1 VHLSRPDEALKL
13 VHLSHAAAIGAHLVS
28 AATTYDR
35 LHALHTVLESLY
47 TSPGV
52 TELRDRLTTTG
63 GIWP

>member
-13 VHLSHAAAIGAHLVS
+13 VHLSHAAIGAHLVS

-35 LHALHTVLESLY
+35 LHALHTVLEPLH

-52 TELRDRLTTTG
+52 TELRDRLTTTS